1 MCTIYSTFFFLFS
14 LSKASIVQYLDL
26 PYEKRLNLTPTS
38 FPRLVNATAGLL
50 EYYYNVE
57 QDCAM
62 GKPIIPLLMITVSE
76 DHNLHA
82 VVTSYRGKGKIH
94 LGTRAYC
101 DILHPCCVLPRN
113 RRDVWSSRKCLG
125 KHENLKKT
133 EKNFPLILSIL
144 IVAAANR

>member
-1 MCTIYSTFFFLFS
+1 MCTIYSKCFFLLS

-38 FPRLVNATAGLL
+38 FHRLVDATAALL

-57 QDCAM
+57 HDCAM
-62 GKPIIPLLMITVSE
+62 GKPIIPPLMITVSE

-82 VVTSYRGKGKIH
+82 VVACYRGKGKIH

-101 DILHPCCVLPRN
+101 DILMTKAEGGGYTLSPPKERGRSIPVVFFQEIEEMYGR
-113 RRDVWSSRKCLG
+113 V
-125 KHENLKKT
+125 ENAWESMK
-133 EKNFPLILSIL
+133 I
-144 IVAAANR
+144 